1 MKYLVLL
8 PFAAMA
14 ATSYLPETSTRTI
27 QASPLAPGEVS
38 IVREQTGTATIYLGG
53 DTGDV
58 SRIAEP
64 TGIRGWRVEDIPY
77 EELAFVTSDVVVS
90 NGAFWVFGENTTG
103 LIAVAAK
110 GGEAIREYEWDHA
123 LGDGGISPE
132 QADVLPSVSGPE
144 FRLTVM
150 PRANGWVCVS
160 NIVVRRVAFG
170 DMPVEN
176 DLTKTRYSFLDSE
189 GGWELGAL
197 RHWIKHLYDGNRG
210 ENWADYRASK
220 NVDLDRHALMFDR
233 YARYFMREDGQTNL
247 VLSAGGYDAMTVSF
261 RGANVSANGFLITG
275 FRVVGTTTYISYEAD
290 IDGFSPDG
298 VGVQVKEKMTD
309 EIWESL
315 TLGEFTATDSLVT
328 VPGNTTGT
336 RFFRLTYGNAV
347 SRVLEV
353 RFGARVVFDDALII
367 RGSGSSTNKYY
378 RITVD
383 GGAITA
389 TEVSL

>member
-8 PFAAMA
+8 PFAAIA
-14 ATSYLPETSTRTI
+14 ATAYLPESSVRTM
-27 QASPLAPGEVS
+27 QASPLAPGEVA
-38 IVREQTGTATIYLGG
+38 IVREQSGTATIYVGG
-53 DTGDV
+53 DTGGV
-58 SRIAEP
+58 SRVAEP
-64 TGIRGWRVEDIPY
+64 TCIRGWRVEDIPSAD
-77 EELAFVTSDVVVS
+77 LSFVTSNVVVS
-90 NGAFWVFGENTTG
+90 NGAFWVFGTDTTG

-110 GGEAIREYEWDHA
+110 GGENIREYEWEQA
-123 LGDGGISPE
+123 MGDGGISPE
-132 QADVLPSVSGPE
+132 QAYVLPSVGGPE

-150 PRANGWVCVS
+150 PRANGWVCIS

-176 DLTKTRYSFLDSE
+176 DLTKTRYSFWDSE
-189 GGWELGAL
+189 GGWELGTL
-197 RHWIKHLYDGNRG
+197 RNWVKHLYDGNRG

-220 NVDLDRHALMFDR
+220 NVNLDRYALMFDR

-275 FRVVGTTTYISYEAD
+275 FRVDGTTAYISYEAD

-298 VGVQVKEKMTD
+298 VGVQVKENLTD

-315 TLGEFTATDSLVT
+315 TSGEFTVTADLVT
-328 VPGNTTGT
+328 VPGNTTGS
-336 RFFRLTYGNAV
+336 RFFRLTYGDAV

-353 RFGARVVFDDALII
+353 RFGARVVFDDALIL
-367 RGSGSSTNKYY
+367 RGSGVSSNLYY
-378 RITVD
+378 RITVTN
-383 GGAITA
+383 GTIYASET
-389 TEVSL
+389 TL